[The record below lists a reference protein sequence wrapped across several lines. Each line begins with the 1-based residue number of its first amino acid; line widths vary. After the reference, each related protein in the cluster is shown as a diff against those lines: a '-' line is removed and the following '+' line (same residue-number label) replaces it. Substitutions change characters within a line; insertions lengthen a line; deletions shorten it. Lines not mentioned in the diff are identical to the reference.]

1 MCLGKNDIDMKNTLI
16 LAIAIVVAGAM
27 LPISVAKFKSYDR
40 TVDVKGLC
48 EQEVKADKVIWPLS
62 YKVMGNDLAT
72 VLAETERNNS
82 AIKDFLKAGGL
93 AENEITVNTPLISD
107 KFASEYGNNDRV
119 YRYLVTNVITVC
131 TDNVDAVL
139 AMLGRQSELVKK
151 GIPLI
156 GDNWENKTQFKFEAL
171 NDIKPQMIE
180 EATANAREAAGK
192 FAKDSGS
199 RLGKIKSATQGT
211 FSIDD
216 RDSNTPYIKRVR
228 VVTYVTYYIKN

>member
-1 MCLGKNDIDMKNTLI
+1 MII
-16 LAIAIVVAGAM
+16 AVAIVLAGLM
-27 LPISVAKFKSYDR
+27 LPVSVAKFKSYDR

-72 VLAETERNNS
+72 VLAETERNNN
-82 AIKDFLKAGGL
+82 AIVDFLKNGGVS
-93 AENEITVNTPLISD
+93 ENEISVASPQISD
-107 KFASEYGNNDRV
+107 KYASEYGNNDRV

-131 TDNVDAVL
+131 SGDIDAVL
-139 AMLGRQSELVKK
+139 ILQGRQAELIKK

-156 GDNWENKTQFKFEAL
+156 GDNWDNKTQFKFEAL
-171 NDIKPQMIE
+171 NEIKPQMIE
-180 EATANAREAAGK
+180 EATANAREAADK

-199 RLGKIKSATQGT
+199 RPGKIKSATQGT

-228 VVTYVTYYIKN
+228 VVTYVTYYIRN